1 MNEKMTDQLVK
12 FNQLW
17 KETRDLWPPP
27 GFSRNI
33 NSGTRL
39 DWNIIAIPPAESW
52 KSLTPIIEVVGEQW
66 PWNIPYTIPQL
77 HITIAG
83 LSNTVD
89 WAAREKD
96 LKSILT
102 DITAEQGPIKLSLH
116 GINILRNTI
125 IVQTI
130 DLDGSLR
137 KLVGQFAKHI
147 REKKIVRNFRVGV
160 HSELWWAS
168 IIRLY
173 KPIPD
178 DILALV
184 ANFRDTDFGLI
195 IIDSIELCQNNK
207 TFDSKKTLQTIKLK
221 G

>member
-1 MNEKMTDQLVK
+1 MSEKMTDQLVK

-17 KETRDLWPPP
+17 KETRDLWPPA

-33 NSGTRL
+33 NSSTRL
-39 DWNIIAIPPAESW
+39 DWNIIAIPPPESW
-52 KSLTPIIEVVGEQW
+52 RSLTPIIEVVGEQW
-66 PWNIPYTIPQL
+66 PWNIPYTIPQM

-83 LSNTVD
+83 LSNTMN
-89 WAAREKD
+89 WTEREKD

-102 DITAEQGPIKLSLH
+102 DITTGQVPIKLSLR

-137 KLVGQFAKHI
+137 KLVGQFAKQI
-147 REKKIVRNFRVGV
+147 RDKKIVRNFRVGV

-184 ANFRDTDFGLI
+184 ANFRDTDFGSAV
-195 IIDSIELCQNNK
+195 IDSIELCQNNK
-207 TFDSKKTLQTIKLK
+207 TFDSKQTLHTVKLK